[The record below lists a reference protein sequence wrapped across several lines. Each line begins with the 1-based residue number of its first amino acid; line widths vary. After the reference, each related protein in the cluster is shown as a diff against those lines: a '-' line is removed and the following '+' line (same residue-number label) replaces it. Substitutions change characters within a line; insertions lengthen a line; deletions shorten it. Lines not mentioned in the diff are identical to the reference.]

1 MSISLHWPN
10 SQYKLPS
17 YLFTFFKSFD
27 LWRQDRGSLAIK
39 IVILQNKIL
48 TFIWSLTDVI
58 KQTIKKEKFDFKTPQ
73 KLAVLRKNLKNM
85 DVCILFTKNI
95 NVIETKLVFYAP
107 FYVKKPPK
115 YWSNL
120 GESFQKAT
128 WHFVS

>member
-120 GESFQKAT
+120 GECFQKAT